1 MGDTLITVVAI
12 VLAATLMFVFPLMTM
27 SNRADDVSQLSVQ
40 SLTTQF
46 VDDVRTTGKITSD
59 KYNKFVENIH
69 STGNTYDVEIEVKV
83 RDENPGKKTTQANSK
98 KIGEDVY
105 YSIYTTQIENTLK
118 NNNAYNLKEG
128 DIVSV
133 SVKNTNTTISQLL
146 RNFFYRVTG
155 NDSSTIGASN
165 GGIVTVNGRN

>member
-12 VLAATLMFVFPLMTM
+12 VLAATLMFVFPLMTI

-133 SVKNTNTTISQLL
+133 SVKNTNTTMSQQLSGGTSTQL
-146 RNFFYRVTG
+146 TG
-155 NDSSTIGASN
+155 TIAGEAS
-165 GGIVTVNGRN
+165 GIVTANGN

>member
-1 MGDTLITVVAI
+1 MSDTLITIIAI
-12 VLAATLMFVFPLMTM
+12 ALAAVLMFVFPLMTM

-133 SVKNTNTTISQLL
+133 SVKNTNTTMSQQLSGGTS
-146 RNFFYRVTG
+146 TG
-155 NDSSTIGASN
+155 LTGTIAGEAS
-165 GGIVTVNGRN
+165 GIVTANGN

>member
-1 MGDTLITVVAI
+1 MGDTLISVVAI

-133 SVKNTNTTISQLL
+133 SVKNTNTTMSQQLSGGTS
-146 RNFFYRVTG
+146 TG
-155 NDSSTIGASN
+155 LTGTIAGEAS
-165 GGIVTVNGRN
+165 GIVTANGN

>member
-83 RDENPGKKTTQANSK
+83 RDENPG
-98 KIGEDVY
+98 EDVY

-133 SVKNTNTTISQLL
+133 SVKNTNTTMSQQLSGGTS
-146 RNFFYRVTG
+146 TG
-155 NDSSTIGASN
+155 LTGTIAGEAS
-165 GGIVTVNGRN
+165 GIVTANGN

>member
-133 SVKNTNTTISQLL
+133 SVKNTNTTMSQQLSG
-146 RNFFYRVTG
+146 VT
-155 NDSSTIGASN
+155 STGLTGTIAGEAS
-165 GGIVTVNGRN
+165 GIVTANGN

>member
-1 MGDTLITVVAI
+1 MGDTLITVVVI

-133 SVKNTNTTISQLL
+133 SVKNTNTTMSQQLSGGTS
-146 RNFFYRVTG
+146 TG
-155 NDSSTIGASN
+155 LTGTIAGEAS
-165 GGIVTVNGRN
+165 GIVTANGN

>member
-59 KYNKFVENIH
+59 KYNKFVE
-69 STGNTYDVEIEVKV
+69 NTYDVEIEVKV

-133 SVKNTNTTISQLL
+133 SVKNTNTTMSQQLSGGTS
-146 RNFFYRVTG
+146 TG
-155 NDSSTIGASN
+155 LTGTIAGEAS
-165 GGIVTVNGRN
+165 GIVTANGN

>member
-133 SVKNTNTTISQLL
+133 SVKNTNTTMSQQLSGGTSPGL
-146 RNFFYRVTG
+146 TG
-155 NDSSTIGASN
+155 TIAGEAS
-165 GGIVTVNGRN
+165 GIVTANGN

>member
-46 VDDVRTTGKITSD
+46 VDDVRTTGKITSE
-59 KYNKFVENIH
+59 KYSKFVENIH

-118 NNNAYNLKEG
+118 SNKPYNLKEG

-133 SVKNTNTTISQLL
+133 SVKNTNTTMSQQLSGGTSTQL
-146 RNFFYRVTG
+146 TG
-155 NDSSTIGASN
+155 TIAGEAS
-165 GGIVTVNGRN
+165 GIVTANGN

>member
-83 RDENPGKKTTQANSK
+83 RDENPEKKTTQANSK

-133 SVKNTNTTISQLL
+133 SVKNTNTTMSQQLSGGTS
-146 RNFFYRVTG
+146 TG
-155 NDSSTIGASN
+155 LTGTIAGEAS
-165 GGIVTVNGRN
+165 GIVTANGN

>member
-46 VDDVRTTGKITSD
+46 VDDVRTTGKITSE
-59 KYNKFVENIH
+59 KYSKFVENIH

-105 YSIYTTQIENTLK
+105 YSIYTTQIENTLR

-133 SVKNTNTTISQLL
+133 SVKNTNTTMSQQLSGGTSTQL
-146 RNFFYRVTG
+146 TG
-155 NDSSTIGASN
+155 TIAGEAS
-165 GGIVTVNGRN
+165 GIVTANGN

>member
-46 VDDVRTTGKITSD
+46 VDDVRTTGKITSE
-59 KYNKFVENIH
+59 KYSKFVENIH

-105 YSIYTTQIENTLK
+105 YSIYTTQIENTLRK
-118 NNNAYNLKEG
+118 NNAYNLKEG

-133 SVKNTNTTISQLL
+133 SVKNTNTTMSQQLSGGTSTQL
-146 RNFFYRVTG
+146 TG
-155 NDSSTIGASN
+155 TIAGEAS
-165 GGIVTVNGRN
+165 GIVTANGN

>member
-12 VLAATLMFVFPLMTM
+12 VLAATLMFVFPIMTM

-133 SVKNTNTTISQLL
+133 SVKNTNTTMSQQLSGGTSTQL
-146 RNFFYRVTG
+146 TG
-155 NDSSTIGASN
+155 TIAGEAS
-165 GGIVTVNGRN
+165 GIVTANGN

>member
-133 SVKNTNTTISQLL
+133 SVKNTNTTMSQQLSGGTSTQL
-146 RNFFYRVTG
+146 TG
-155 NDSSTIGASN
+155 TIAGEAS
-165 GGIVTVNGRN
+165 GIVTANGN

>member
-59 KYNKFVENIH
+59 KYNKFVVNIL

-118 NNNAYNLKEG
+118 NNNAYNIKEG
-128 DIVSV
+128 EIVSV
-133 SVKNTNTTISQLL
+133 SVKNTNTTMSQQLSGGTS
-146 RNFFYRVTG
+146 TG
-155 NDSSTIGASN
+155 LTGTIAGEAS
-165 GGIVTVNGRN
+165 GIVTANGN

>member
-105 YSIYTTQIENTLK
+105 YSIYTTQIENTLR

-133 SVKNTNTTISQLL
+133 SVKNTNTTMSQQLSGGTSTQL
-146 RNFFYRVTG
+146 TG
-155 NDSSTIGASN
+155 TIAGEAS
-165 GGIVTVNGRN
+165 GIVTANGN

>member
-128 DIVSV
+128 DIVSL
-133 SVKNTNTTISQLL
+133 SVKNTNTTMSQQLSGGTS
-146 RNFFYRVTG
+146 TG
-155 NDSSTIGASN
+155 LTGTIAGEAS
-165 GGIVTVNGRN
+165 GIVTANGN

>member
-59 KYNKFVENIH
+59 KYNKFH

-133 SVKNTNTTISQLL
+133 SVKNTNTTMSQQLSGGTS
-146 RNFFYRVTG
+146 TG
-155 NDSSTIGASN
+155 LTGTIAGEAS
-165 GGIVTVNGRN
+165 GIVTANGN

>member
-133 SVKNTNTTISQLL
+133 SVKNTNTTMSQQLSGGTS
-146 RNFFYRVTG
+146 TG
-155 NDSSTIGASN
+155 LTGTIAGEAS
-165 GGIVTVNGRN
+165 GIVTANGN

>member
-83 RDENPGKKTTQANSK
+83 RDENSGKKTTQANSK

-133 SVKNTNTTISQLL
+133 SVKNTNTTMSQQLSGGTS
-146 RNFFYRVTG
+146 TG
-155 NDSSTIGASN
+155 LTGTIAGEAS
-165 GGIVTVNGRN
+165 GIVTANGN

>member
-118 NNNAYNLKEG
+118 NNNTYNLKEG

-133 SVKNTNTTISQLL
+133 SVKNTNTTMSQQLSGGTSTQL
-146 RNFFYRVTG
+146 TG
-155 NDSSTIGASN
+155 TIAGEAS
-165 GGIVTVNGRN
+165 GIVTANGN

>member
-83 RDENPGKKTTQANSK
+83 RDENQGKKTTQANSK

-133 SVKNTNTTISQLL
+133 SVKNTNTTMSQQLSGGTS
-146 RNFFYRVTG
+146 TG
-155 NDSSTIGASN
+155 LTGTIAGEAS
-165 GGIVTVNGRN
+165 GIVTANGN

>member
-133 SVKNTNTTISQLL
+133 SVKNTNTTMSQQLSGGTSIGL
-146 RNFFYRVTG
+146 TG
-155 NDSSTIGASN
+155 TIAGEAS
-165 GGIVTVNGRN
+165 GIVTANGN

>member
-133 SVKNTNTTISQLL
+133 SVKNTNTTMSQQLSGGTS
-146 RNFFYRVTG
+146 TG
-155 NDSSTIGASN
+155 LTGAIAGEAS
-165 GGIVTVNGRN
+165 GIVTANGN

>member
-118 NNNAYNLKEG
+118 NNDAYNLKEG

-133 SVKNTNTTISQLL
+133 SVKNTNTTMSQQLSGGTS
-146 RNFFYRVTG
+146 TG
-155 NDSSTIGASN
+155 LTGTIAGEAS
-165 GGIVTVNGRN
+165 GIVTANGN

>member
-1 MGDTLITVVAI
+1 M
-12 VLAATLMFVFPLMTM
+12 TLMFVFPLMTM

-133 SVKNTNTTISQLL
+133 SVKNTNTTMSQQLSGGTS
-146 RNFFYRVTG
+146 TG
-155 NDSSTIGASN
+155 LTGTIAGEAS
-165 GGIVTVNGRN
+165 GIVTANGN

>member
-133 SVKNTNTTISQLL
+133 SVKHTTTTMSQQLSGGTS
-146 RNFFYRVTG
+146 TG
-155 NDSSTIGASN
+155 LTGTIAGEAS
-165 GGIVTVNGRN
+165 GIVTANGN

>member
-118 NNNAYNLKEG
+118 NNNTYNLKEG

-133 SVKNTNTTISQLL
+133 SVKNTNTTMSQQLSGGTS
-146 RNFFYRVTG
+146 TG
-155 NDSSTIGASN
+155 LTGTIAGEAS
-165 GGIVTVNGRN
+165 GIVTANGN

>member
-46 VDDVRTTGKITSD
+46 VDDVRTTGKITSE
-59 KYNKFVENIH
+59 KYSKFVENIH

-133 SVKNTNTTISQLL
+133 SVKNTNTTMSQQLSGGTSTQL
-146 RNFFYRVTG
+146 TG
-155 NDSSTIGASN
+155 TIAGEAS
-165 GGIVTVNGRN
+165 GIVTANRN

>member
-105 YSIYTTQIENTLK
+105 YSIYTTQIENTLRK
-118 NNNAYNLKEG
+118 NNAYNLKEG

-133 SVKNTNTTISQLL
+133 SVKNTNTTMSQQLSGGTSTQL
-146 RNFFYRVTG
+146 TG
-155 NDSSTIGASN
+155 TIAGEAS
-165 GGIVTVNGRN
+165 GIVTANGN

>member
-118 NNNAYNLKEG
+118 NNNAYNLKDG

-133 SVKNTNTTISQLL
+133 SVKNTNTTMSQQLSGGTS
-146 RNFFYRVTG
+146 TG
-155 NDSSTIGASN
+155 LTGTIAGEAS
-165 GGIVTVNGRN
+165 GIVTANGN

>member
-69 STGNTYDVEIEVKV
+69 TTGNTNDVEIEEKV
-83 RDENPGKKTTQANSK
+83 RNENTGKKTTQANSK

-133 SVKNTNTTISQLL
+133 SVKNTNTTMSQQLSGGTS
-146 RNFFYRVTG
+146 TG
-155 NDSSTIGASN
+155 LTGTIAGEAS
-165 GGIVTVNGRN
+165 GIVTANGN

>member
-118 NNNAYNLKEG
+118 NNNAYNLEEG

-133 SVKNTNTTISQLL
+133 SVKNTNTTMSQQLSGGTS
-146 RNFFYRVTG
+146 TG
-155 NDSSTIGASN
+155 LTGTIAGEAS
-165 GGIVTVNGRN
+165 GIVTANGN

>member
-69 STGNTYDVEIEVKV
+69 STGNTCDVEIEVKV

-98 KIGEDVY
+98 KIGEDIY

-133 SVKNTNTTISQLL
+133 SVKNTNTTMSQQLSGGTS
-146 RNFFYRVTG
+146 TG
-155 NDSSTIGASN
+155 LTGTIAGEAS
-165 GGIVTVNGRN
+165 GIVTANGN

>member
-83 RDENPGKKTTQANSK
+83 RDENPGKKTTQAKSK

-133 SVKNTNTTISQLL
+133 SVKNTNTTMSQQLSGGTS
-146 RNFFYRVTG
+146 TG
-155 NDSSTIGASN
+155 LTGTIAGEAS
-165 GGIVTVNGRN
+165 GIVTANGN

>member
-98 KIGEDVY
+98 KIG
-105 YSIYTTQIENTLK
+105 
-118 NNNAYNLKEG
+118 
-128 DIVSV
+128 
-133 SVKNTNTTISQLL
+133 
-146 RNFFYRVTG
+146 
-155 NDSSTIGASN
+155 
-165 GGIVTVNGRN
+165 

>member
-83 RDENPGKKTTQANSK
+83 RYENPGKKTTQANSK

-133 SVKNTNTTISQLL
+133 SVKNTNTTMSQQLSGGTS
-146 RNFFYRVTG
+146 TG
-155 NDSSTIGASN
+155 LTGTIAGEAS
-165 GGIVTVNGRN
+165 GIVTANGN

>member
-46 VDDVRTTGKITSD
+46 VDDVRTTGKITSE
-59 KYNKFVENIH
+59 KYSKFVENIH

-133 SVKNTNTTISQLL
+133 SVKNTNTTMSQQLSGGTSTQL
-146 RNFFYRVTG
+146 TG
-155 NDSSTIGASN
+155 TIAGEAS
-165 GGIVTVNGRN
+165 GIVTANGN